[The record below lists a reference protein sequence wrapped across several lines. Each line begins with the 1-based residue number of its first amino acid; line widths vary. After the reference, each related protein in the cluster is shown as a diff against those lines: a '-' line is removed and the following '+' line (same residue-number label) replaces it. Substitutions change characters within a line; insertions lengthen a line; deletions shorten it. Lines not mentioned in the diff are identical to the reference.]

1 MSFAPPHQL
10 AQELRVA
17 LLTRQ
22 IHLAIQPKFSL
33 KTGLSVGGEVLLRWD
48 HPKYGLMSANQWI
61 NLAES
66 HKLMPQLSRHLVDQ
80 VIKLLKDKEESNFPL
95 AINISPSCLDMVL
108 ADFIITQIENA
119 QIDPK
124 LIEIEVTESA
134 LPKDYKELIQ
144 ALWKLRSFGIKIS
157 LDDFG
162 VGYNCMRYLVD
173 LEVDSIKIDKSFIH
187 QSLQSKTAHLT
198 LKSMIDLAKAI
209 NLEVVCEGIETQEH
223 LFLAKTL
230 GADVGQGYLLGRPE
244 LVTPNTAAAINSAFG
259 TSKKLA

>member
-1 MSFAPPHQL
+1 MNFASPHKL

-33 KTGLSVGGEVLLRWD
+33 KTGTLVGGEVLLRWD
-48 HPKYGLMSANQWI
+48 HPKHGMMSANQWI

-66 HKLMPQLSRHLVDQ
+66 HKLMPQLSRHLVEQ
-80 VIKLLKDKEESNFPL
+80 VIKLIKGRPEQIFPL
-95 AINISPSCLDMVL
+95 AINISPSCLDPEL
-108 ADFIITQIENA
+108 ADFIINQLKSAQVSPTQ
-119 QIDPK
+119 
-124 LIEIEVTESA
+124 IEIEVTESA
-134 LPKDYKELIQ
+134 LPKDHQLLVN
-144 ALWKLRSFGIKIS
+144 ALWALRQAGIKIS

-173 LEVDSIKIDKSFIH
+173 LEVDAIKIDKSFIQNTPH
-187 QSLQSKTAHLT
+187 SKVAHLT
-198 LKSMIDLAKAI
+198 LKSMIDLAKTI
-209 NLEVVCEGIETQEH
+209 DLEVVCEGIETQEQ

-244 LVTPNTAAAINSAFG
+244 LVIQGMTHPINSIAINNLKRA
-259 TSKKLA
+259 